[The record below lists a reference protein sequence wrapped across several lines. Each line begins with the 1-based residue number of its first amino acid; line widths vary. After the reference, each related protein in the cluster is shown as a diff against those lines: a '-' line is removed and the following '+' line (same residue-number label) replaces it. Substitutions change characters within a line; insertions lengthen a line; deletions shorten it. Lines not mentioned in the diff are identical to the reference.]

1 MPLGDFQARESDG
14 VVAKNASVNKGQ
26 SNHDMRLVQQGRDG
40 GLEAYLPGD
49 NSKPQRGLPSLDK
62 FGVDGVGPPLV
73 DIPIRQTNG
82 SKGKDF
88 QLESSIADISGVKLE
103 WIKLSG
109 KYKGKENLDSRGR
122 DSEVLGKQDFQGS
135 GQGKSSLIQSA
146 GQLSGA
152 TIGDSGAHDV
162 TP

>member
-1 MPLGDFQARESDG
+1 MGKGIKAKSRSAALVEAKFKCRHHGCRAEMPLGDFQARESDG

-103 WIKLSG
+103 
-109 KYKGKENLDSRGR
+109 
-122 DSEVLGKQDFQGS
+122 
-135 GQGKSSLIQSA
+135 
-146 GQLSGA
+146 
-152 TIGDSGAHDV
+152 
-162 TP
+162 